1 MTKGGHP
8 TDGGRHG
15 ATRFHVYVLRD
26 PRDGTVFLVGRGRD
40 SLGGTSTVEDIAP
53 ADAAITGRVRAIG
66 EDGRRVERLVVADG
80 LTSDAEAAT
89 IQQAVLSAY
98 EAAQLS
104 PTTLVS
110 VAHHATAPGSFG
122 TPREEVDA
130 FDDPHVRQ
138 FVSDAAVEID
148 RLAVSLAQAEAA
160 LATAQSAGFLDGDHR
175 HRLESLIIA
184 QEAEISRLNATLD
197 RVRALVDLS
206 QWAGRA
212 VGPDAGSTVR
222 VDDLSRALD

>member
-1 MTKGGHP
+1 MKKGGHP

-26 PRDGTVFLVGRGRD
+26 PRDGAVFLVGRGRD
-40 SLGGTSTVEDIAP
+40 SRGGTPTVEDIAP

-89 IQQAVLSAY
+89 VQQAVLSAY

-110 VAHHATAPGSFG
+110 AAHHATAPGSFG
-122 TPREEVDA
+122 TPRPEVDA

-148 RLAVSLAQAEAA
+148 RLAVSLAQAEQA
-160 LATAQSAGFLDGDHR
+160 LAAAQAAGFLDGDHR
-175 HRLESLIIA
+175 HRLESLILQ

-222 VDDLSRALD
+222 IDDLSRALD

>member
-1 MTKGGHP
+1 MTNGVHP
-8 TDGGRHG
+8 TDPIRLG
-15 ATRFHVYVLRD
+15 AARFHVYVLRD
-26 PRDGTVFLVGRGRD
+26 PRDGAVFLVGRGRN
-40 SLGGTSTVEDIAP
+40 SVGRETSVEDIAP
-53 ADAAITGRVRAIG
+53 ADTAIMSRVRAIG
-66 EDGRRVERLVVADG
+66 NDGHRVERLILADG
-80 LTSDAEAAT
+80 LANEAEAVAV
-89 IQQAVLSAY
+89 QQAVLSAY

-110 VAHHATAPGSFG
+110 AAHHSTAPGSFS
-122 TPREEVDA
+122 TLPPEADA
-130 FDDPHVRQ
+130 FDDPHVKQ

-222 VDDLSRALD
+222 IDDLSRALD

>member
-1 MTKGGHP
+1 
-8 TDGGRHG
+8 
-15 ATRFHVYVLRD
+15 
-26 PRDGTVFLVGRGRD
+26 
-40 SLGGTSTVEDIAP
+40 
-53 ADAAITGRVRAIG
+53 
-66 EDGRRVERLVVADG
+66 VERLILVDNLA
-80 LTSDAEAAT
+80 SESEAT
-89 IQQAVLSAY
+89 TVQQAVLSAY

-110 VAHHATAPGSFG
+110 AVHHSPGAGPFG
-122 TPREEVDA
+122 TLPEADA

-138 FVSDAAVEID
+138 FVSNAAAEID
-148 RLAVSLAQAEAA
+148 RLAVSLAQSQSDLEA
-160 LATAQSAGFLDGDHR
+160 AQSAGFLDGDHR
-175 HRLESLIIA
+175 HRLESLIL
-184 QEAEISRLNATLD
+184 QQDAEISRLNATLD